1 MALVHHDLCF
11 GCGQTNLFGLLLEV
25 ERVDAERVAGRCFI
39 KQDHQG
45 ADRTAA
51 HQGVIA
57 AALCE
62 AMALACGPR
71 ARAIALSVE
80 LTADDAPVGAFLD
93 VEAIADDQHGPT
105 IAATATA
112 ASEGRRSRAGQVRA
126 RSSRLAAAIAR
137 VRPTWLLDL
146 QKHCTEMAGDDH
158 HAASSDRAALLRHGS
173 CVLAGGPGPR
183 PSTRSRRPRWH
194 RT

>member
-25 ERVDAERVAGRCFI
+25 ERTDADRVAGRCFI

-45 ADRTAA
+45 PDRTAA

-71 ARAIALSVE
+71 ARAVALSVE
-80 LTADDAPVGAFLD
+80 LTGHDAPVGAFMD
-93 VEAIADDQHGPT
+93 VEATVGRRDDHESS
-105 IAATATA
+105 ATATA
-112 ASEGRRSRAGQVRA
+112 TSEGRPVA
-126 RSSRLAAAIAR
+126 
-137 VRPTWLLDL
+137 T
-146 QKHCTEMAGDDH
+146 
-158 HAASSDRAALLRHGS
+158 ASGRF
-173 CVLAGGPGPR
+173 VLEQPV
-183 PSTRSRRPRWH
+183 
-194 RT
+194 